1 LLDRSDLKVL
11 CGTMSRFPSFRPTGW
26 RILERAQ
33 VLEEAS

>member
-1 LLDRSDLKVL
+1 
-11 CGTMSRFPSFRPTGW
+11 MSRFPSFRPTGW